1 MTFKKIAVAA
11 LLAASAFGS
20 FAAQQSYS
28 STLLDGNDQVIGSFL
43 ASGSFTSTINFLNAT
58 NVSAWLSN
66 GTTTYNYLLSDSFA
80 VPGYSFATYSLGGTL
95 ANDTWS
101 VHVMGNAGSFS
112 GSTTYN
118 VGTLPSAPVPEPET
132 YAMLLAGL
140 GALGFMGRRRKAKQ
154 G

>member
-20 FAAQQSYS
+20 FAAQTSFS
-28 STLLDGNDQVIGSFL
+28 GTLNGSDQTVGSFL
-43 ASGSFTSTINFLNAT
+43 ASGSFTSAINFLNAS
-58 NVSAWLSN
+58 NVSAWLTN
-66 GTTTYNYLLSDSFA
+66 GTTTYNYLLSDS
-80 VPGYSFATYSLGGTL
+80 VSGPGFVFDTYSLGGTL

-118 VGTLPSAPVPEPET
+118 VGTLPSAPVPEPES

-140 GALGFMGRRRKAKQ
+140 GALGFMGRRRKPKQ